1 MAAFNFLI
9 MQTYILHLELL
20 PGPMFLFLHNNIIQF
35 RPCQIQAY
43 IQLST
48 VIFTDCISHKGK
60 GHEIAIQ
67 LKGEGHK
74 IKTTYEN

>member
-35 RPCQIQAY
+35 RPCQI
-43 IQLST
+43 
-48 VIFTDCISHKGK
+48 
-60 GHEIAIQ
+60 
-67 LKGEGHK
+67 
-74 IKTTYEN
+74 